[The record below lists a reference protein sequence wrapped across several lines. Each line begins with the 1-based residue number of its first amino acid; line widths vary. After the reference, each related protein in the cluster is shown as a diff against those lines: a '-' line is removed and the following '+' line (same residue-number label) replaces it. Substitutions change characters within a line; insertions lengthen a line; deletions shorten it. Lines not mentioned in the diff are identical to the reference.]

1 MSKKPSK
8 IETILAA
15 LVRGEKL
22 HRYTAWDYRDSCLH
36 STISALQNNHGI
48 PISRKGITV
57 VRQGDK
63 VPVKLYWLSPTSL
76 GRANE
81 VLARMRQRRGLGAPN
96 EG

>member
-1 MSKKPSK
+1 MINPPRK

-22 HRYTAWDYRDSCLH
+22 HRFDAFKYHDTCLN
-36 STISALQNNHGI
+36 STVSTLQNNHGI

-57 VRQGDK
+57 IRHGNK
-63 VPVKLYWLSPTSL
+63 VAVKLYWLPPTSL

-81 VLARMRQRRGLGAPN
+81 VLARMRQRRGLGVPT
-96 EG
+96 ES

>member
-1 MSKKPSK
+1 MIKPPRK

-22 HRYTAWDYRDSCLH
+22 HRFTAWEYRDTCLH
-36 STISALQNNHGI
+36 STISALQNSHAI
-48 PISRKGITV
+48 PISRKDIIV

-63 VPVKLYWLSPTSL
+63 VPVKLYWLPPTSL
-76 GRANE
+76 ERANE